1 MTSATVLP
9 TKPVW
14 TTYFAY
20 IEGDMDV
27 DDPLEESKME
37 NGHVF
42 NTRTWV
48 VSCVEDC
55 CVGLT

>member
-1 MTSATVLP
+1 MGKRVSQAMLSN
-9 TKPVW
+9 
-14 TTYFAY
+14 

-27 DDPLEESKME
+27 DNPLEESKME
-37 NGHVF
+37 TGHVF
-42 NTRTWV
+42 NAQTWV